1 MLDYSQY
8 TSGRM
13 SLDMGVRSRFSR
25 DGSIFF
31 EKTLVTS
38 KIDLL
43 RIKSIL
49 ILWSCFF
56 SVSLF
61 GQTPSWSIAKSFG
74 GTSSEFVKSIKL
86 DRQGNIIM
94 VGNYFSIDF
103 QIDTA
108 QLLSLG
114 SQDIF
119 IVKLNPSGN
128 LLWAKSIGGTN
139 SDINSSTSID
149 SQGNIYV
156 TGYFMSDSILID
168 NLILYNPAPQT
179 SGPLFLIK
187 LDPSG
192 NVLFA
197 ETTLN
202 TQFTFGEELAIDS
215 NDDLLVTG
223 SSTDTV
229 IYFNQD
235 TLFFPHPNTG
245 TQSFIYNINASG
257 NTNWSKALSGALFAT
272 NCITET
278 DHFGNSIYTLTGDSI
293 LYLDSTIISQSNH
306 SINIY
311 LIKLDSNGNLIWTNH
326 FRGSNQVTCH
336 SIAVNRQAD
345 IYIVGNSH
353 SDTLSFDSFQL
364 FNPTNSDNIFI
375 AKYDSA
381 GNFIWAK
388 YFGGLD
394 LDEGYDVSV
403 NSDGG
408 PTIIGYY
415 TSSVLLVDSIQLQNS
430 VAGYSNIY
438 LIRYDK
444 DGDLIYAENYGGYGY
459 DEGMALTIDTSDV
472 LYICGQFSSNNILF
486 NNLSLTNTTQSYDI
500 YFLKSDLPLSAE
512 SMKLTDVNNLIK
524 IFPNPSTGHFQ
535 VVSSESL
542 EKITVC
548 DPLGKIVYERNYL
561 GTVNKS
567 ASFNLSEIGI
577 YFIKVQMKNVNVTSR
592 IVIEQ

>member
-293 LYLDSTIISQSNH
+293 LYLDSDLFPKIRT
-306 SINIY
+306 NI
-311 LIKLDSNGNLIWTNH
+311 K
-326 FRGSNQVTCH
+326 
-336 SIAVNRQAD
+336 
-345 IYIVGNSH
+345 
-353 SDTLSFDSFQL
+353 
-364 FNPTNSDNIFI
+364 
-375 AKYDSA
+375 
-381 GNFIWAK
+381 
-388 YFGGLD
+388 
-394 LDEGYDVSV
+394 
-403 NSDGG
+403 
-408 PTIIGYY
+408 
-415 TSSVLLVDSIQLQNS
+415 
-430 VAGYSNIY
+430 
-438 LIRYDK
+438 
-444 DGDLIYAENYGGYGY
+444 
-459 DEGMALTIDTSDV
+459 
-472 LYICGQFSSNNILF
+472 
-486 NNLSLTNTTQSYDI
+486 
-500 YFLKSDLPLSAE
+500 
-512 SMKLTDVNNLIK
+512 
-524 IFPNPSTGHFQ
+524 
-535 VVSSESL
+535 
-542 EKITVC
+542 
-548 DPLGKIVYERNYL
+548 
-561 GTVNKS
+561 
-567 ASFNLSEIGI
+567 
-577 YFIKVQMKNVNVTSR
+577 
-592 IVIEQ
+592 